1 MKQKYF
7 LMATALV
14 AMAHAWAV
22 APVGQAKQK
31 SLTKEVD
38 APAYSIAGKDTTCQI
53 FLYSPAP
60 NQGLHLAY
68 LTDEDKWVDVGQLCA
83 SDFGPWGAE
92 KKMYNPSVV
101 KANDGTWRAL
111 WGVNDHSP
119 QFAVAY
125 SEDLVTWR
133 PQDYPIVAEKGVKE
147 PVAYQMDD
155 GTFDIYLK
163 TSKGKRYV
171 QASNDFRTFKEDT
184 LEATADEIL
193 WEKDTAMIGGKV
205 QHGDEFEVP
214 LVHLNYIRA
223 WFKALDEENREN
235 NRPMPKNTNDL
246 TNLFR
251 EKGYDGEV
259 PQGDIVAN
267 LKIDGTNTKRISD
280 KLIGIFFEDISRAA
294 DGGLWSEMLQNGDF
308 EYDKEKKDWN
318 ASTAWQG
325 VEVATEN
332 GVSKNNPHYAVVGAT
347 PIYNIGWD
355 GIAIKRGIVVEG
367 KEGKHQ
373 AALYNVSFYARN
385 IDGKNKQLT
394 VALVDKDGAP
404 IAVAKVKVVGS
415 EWMEY
420 KAQLAVTDKYKG
432 ELASDATTKE
442 GQNGKDV
449 RFAIIPKG
457 DNKVAIDLVSL
468 KPQDTYKGHGLRK
481 DLAEK
486 IADLK
491 PKFVRFPGGC
501 MLHGQGIDNIY
512 HWKESVGPLK
522 DRKPARNIWGYHQT
536 RALGFYEYF
545 QWCEDMGAEPLPV
558 LAAGVPCQNSVADA
572 RGVAGQQ
579 GGIPM
584 SQMPQYVQDV
594 LDLVEWA
601 NGDPATSKWAKM
613 RADAGH
619 PAPFNLKMIGIGNE
633 DLISTTFEERYLMIC
648 KAVKQKYPNI
658 EVVGTVGPFHYPSS
672 DYIEGWKIAKENR
685 HSIDAVDEHYYE
697 KPGWFI
703 NHQDYYD
710 NYDRNMPKV
719 YLGEYAANGNNEV
732 DRALAEGIHLCNVER
747 NADVVEMT
755 SYAPLLCKEGYAN
768 WNPDMIYFNNNKVRA
783 TQSYDV
789 QKMFSV
795 HSGDIYVASSLD
807 LPEGLKKYVGTSV
820 VKDSKTG
827 KTWLKV
833 VNALPK
839 KLKLKVS
846 GGALRQIEISPRSF
860 GAWEL

>member
-1 MKQKYF
+1 MKPKIF
-7 LMATALV
+7 LASTALLSLSSLMASGKLSPG
-14 AMAHAWAV
+14 MAEI
-22 APVGQAKQK
+22 GTSEK
-31 SLTKEVD
+31 VD
-38 APAYSIAGKDTTCQI
+38 LPAYTIAGKDTTCQI
-53 FLYSPAP
+53 FLYSPDP
-60 NQGLHLAY
+60 TKGLHLAY
-68 LTDEDKWVDVGQLCA
+68 LTDDDKWVEVGQLCS
-83 SDFGPWGAE
+83 SDFGPWGSG

-111 WGVNDHSP
+111 WGIGDKSP

-133 PQDYPIVAEKGVKE
+133 PQDYPIVSENGVDH

-155 GTFDIYLK
+155 GNFDIYLK
-163 TSKGKRYV
+163 TASGKRYV
-171 QASNDFRTFKEDT
+171 QASNDFRTFKEDS
-184 LEATADEIL
+184 LEASADEIL
-193 WEKDTAMIGGKV
+193 WEKDSVLIDGKMRK
-205 QHGDEFEVP
+205 GDEFEVP
-214 LVHLNYIRA
+214 AVHLNYIRA
-223 WFKALDEENREN
+223 WFKALEEDNREN
-235 NRPMPKNTNDL
+235 NRPLPKTEQDL
-246 TNLFR
+246 KAIWSEGVHRDDL
-251 EKGYDGEV
+251 
-259 PQGDIVAN
+259 VAK
-267 LKIDGTNTKRISD
+267 LRVDASKTKHISN

-308 EYDKEKKDWN
+308 EYHKEKRDWN
-318 ASTAWQG
+318 AATAWQG
-325 VEVATEN
+325 VELSANGASAYVSSEN
-332 GVSKNNPHYAVVGAT
+332 GLSKNNPHYVILSNT

-355 GIAIKRGIVVEG
+355 GIAIKRGEYSKSKVL
-367 KEGKHQ
+367 KHDD
-373 AALYNVSFYARN
+373 ALYDVSFFARN
-385 IDGKNKQLT
+385 IDGKSKQLS
-394 VALVDKDGAP
+394 VALLDKDGQT
-404 IAVAKVKVVGS
+404 IAQAKVKVVGN
-415 EWMEY
+415 EWAEY
-420 KAQLAVTDKYKG
+420 KAVLAVTDKYKG
-432 ELASDATTKE
+432 NLDDGKGIRLA
-442 GQNGKDV
+442 
-449 RFAIIPKG
+449 ILPKG
-457 DNKVAIDLVSL
+457 DTKIGVDIVSL
-468 KPQDTYKGHGLRK
+468 KPQDTYKGHGLRR

-501 MLHGQGIDNIY
+501 MLHGQGIGNIY

-522 DRKPARNIWGYHQT
+522 DRKPALNIWGYHQT

-558 LAAGVPCQNSVADA
+558 LAAGVPCQNSMADA
-572 RGVAGQQ
+572 RGLAGQQ

-633 DLISTTFEERYLMIC
+633 DLISTVFEERYLMIC
-648 KAVKQKYPNI
+648 KAVKEKYPQI

-672 DYIEGWKIAKENR
+672 DYVEGWRIAKENHR
-685 HSIDAVDEHYYE
+685 YIDAVDEHYYE

-710 NYDRNMPKV
+710 HYDRSMPKV
-719 YLGEYAANGNNEV
+719 YLGEYAANGNNEE

-747 NADVVEMT
+747 NGDVVEMA

-768 WNPDMIYFNNNKVRA
+768 WNPDMIYFGNIYNKVRA
-783 TQSYDV
+783 TKSYDV

-795 HSGDIYVASSLD
+795 HSGDVYVASYLD
-807 LPEGLKKYVGTSV
+807 LPQALKKYVGVSV

-839 KLKLKVS
+839 KLKLDVS
-846 GGALRQIEISPRSF
+846 GISSQQIEVGPRSF
-860 GAWEL
+860 GVWAL